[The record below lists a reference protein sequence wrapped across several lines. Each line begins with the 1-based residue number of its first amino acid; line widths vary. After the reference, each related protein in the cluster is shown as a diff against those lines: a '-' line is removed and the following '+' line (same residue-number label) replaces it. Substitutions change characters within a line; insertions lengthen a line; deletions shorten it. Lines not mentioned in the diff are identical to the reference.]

1 MKILRISLL
10 LAVFAFLALP
20 SERAESSSAAATAG
34 ELIAAVNAI
43 RIQNGLNPVE
53 PDPILMAIAQNQANY
68 IASIQSGSHYDAS
81 GGQERERAEAAGFSV
96 AAAGGWIDECWS
108 AAQTSTPVETM
119 IYNSWSDAVHWG
131 IVTYPGA
138 KFAGAGVAEAN
149 GLTYYVLD
157 MAGEYVGSDY
167 GGGAA
172 STIPTT
178 AVTAQVAPVKI
189 ATPQADGSIIHIVE
203 IGQAPWSIAAA
214 YDITVDELIA
224 LNNLGKNPVIFEG
237 QKLII
242 RPAYTPTPSPTAT
255 LTPRPPTRTPIPP
268 QTPQP
273 VATQEEKNE
282 GAFLNVDRSTMG
294 LVLILLCGAGLA
306 LMIIGTIS
314 RDKKPP
320 SKKE

>member
-1 MKILRISLL
+1 M
-10 LAVFAFLALP
+10 
-20 SERAESSSAAATAG
+20 
-34 ELIAAVNAI
+34 
-43 RIQNGLNPVE
+43 
-53 PDPILMAIAQNQANY
+53 D
-68 IASIQSGSHYDAS
+68 QS
-81 GGQERERAEAAGFSV
+81 F
-96 AAAGGWIDECWS
+96 
-108 AAQTSTPVETM
+108 T
-119 IYNSWSDAVHWG
+119 
-131 IVTYPGA
+131 
-138 KFAGAGVAEAN
+138 
-149 GLTYYVLD
+149 L
-157 MAGEYVGSDY
+157 
-167 GGGAA
+167 
-172 STIPTT
+172 
-178 AVTAQVAPVKI
+178 
-189 ATPQADGSIIHIVE
+189 
-203 IGQAPWSIAAA
+203 SIAAA

-224 LNNLGKNPVIFEG
+224 LNNLGKTPVIFEG

-314 RDKKPP
+314 RDKQPP